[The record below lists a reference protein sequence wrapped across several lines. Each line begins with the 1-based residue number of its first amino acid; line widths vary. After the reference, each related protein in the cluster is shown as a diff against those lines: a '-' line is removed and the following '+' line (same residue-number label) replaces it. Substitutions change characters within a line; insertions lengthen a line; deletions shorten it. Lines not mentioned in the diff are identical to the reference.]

1 MFTAYEDAIGWIHG
15 RLKFGV
21 KPGIE
26 RMKWFMDKLGHP
38 EKKIKAIHIA
48 GTNGKGSTVAF
59 IRSILNESGYRV
71 GTFTSPYIVTF
82 NERISKNGTP
92 ISDDEWLF
100 LVNQIKPLTD
110 ELEKTELGAP
120 TEFEIITACAFLY
133 FSACNKLDFVIFE
146 TGLGGRLDST
156 NVAEPILTL
165 ITTIGHDH
173 MAILGNTLEEIAGEK
188 AGIIKEGVPVIT
200 AVHQKNA
207 YEVIRSIAQE
217 KNAEWISLNDTCA
230 IFNEKALPSGEE
242 FSLETKEKLYENLQT
257 SLIGSHQRQNAS
269 LAVLAAENL
278 NQKGFAFINECQI
291 RYGLEKAVWPGRF
304 EKISEDP
311 PVYLDGAHN
320 MEGVER
326 LVDTVKEHFSD
337 KHLYFCFS
345 ALKDKPYE
353 KMIDKLDEMA
363 YSIHFTSFDFPRAEH
378 ADVLY
383 QASSNSNK
391 SWGSQVSSIYEF
403 MEMCKKDKNSVL
415 ILTGS
420 LYFISQVRTMLKN
433 H

>member
-1 MFTAYEDAIGWIHG
+1 MFTGFEEALGWIHG

-26 RMKWFMDKLGHP
+26 RMKWFMEKLDHP

-82 NERISKNGTP
+82 NERISINGQP
-92 ISDDEWLF
+92 ISDEEWLF
-100 LVNQIKPLTD
+100 LVNQIKPLTE
-110 ELEKTELGAP
+110 ELEETELGAP

-133 FSACNKLDFVIFE
+133 FSTCKNLDFVIFE

-156 NVAEPILTL
+156 NVVEPILTL

-173 MAILGNTLEEIAGEK
+173 MAVLGSTLEEIAAEK
-188 AGIIKEGVPVIT
+188 AGIIKKNVPVIT

-207 YEVIRSIAQE
+207 NEVIRIKAGE
-217 KNAEWISLNDTCA
+217 MNAENISLHDSCA
-230 IFNEKALPSGEE
+230 IFNEKALSAGEE
-242 FSLETKEKLYENLQT
+242 FSLETQAKLYENLQT

-278 NQKGFAFINECQI
+278 NQSGLAVINECQI
-291 RYGLEKAVWPGRF
+291 RDGLRKAVWPGRF
-304 EKISEDP
+304 EKISDDP
-311 PVYLDGAHN
+311 PVYIDGAHN

-326 LVDTVKEHFSD
+326 LVDTVMDHFSG
-337 KHLYFCFS
+337 KHLYICFS

-353 KMIDKLDEMA
+353 KMIDKLDKMA
-363 YSIHFTSFDFPRAEH
+363 YGIHFTSFEFPRAEH
-378 ADVLY
+378 AKELY
-383 QASSNSNK
+383 QTSSSSNK
-391 SWGSQVSSIYEF
+391 SWGSQLSSINEF
-403 MEMCKKDKNSVL
+403 IEKCKYDKNSVV

-420 LYFISQVRTMLKN
+420 LYFISQARTMLKK
-433 H
+433 